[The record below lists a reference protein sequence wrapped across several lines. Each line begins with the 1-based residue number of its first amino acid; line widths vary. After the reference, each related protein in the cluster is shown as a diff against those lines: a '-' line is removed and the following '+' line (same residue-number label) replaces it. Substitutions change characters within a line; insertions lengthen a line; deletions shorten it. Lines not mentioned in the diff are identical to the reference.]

1 MGSHRLW
8 KSLQKGTTIPEN
20 CFIFFFFLKDL
31 ELEMAKVV
39 EKYNEDTKIL
49 KEMLTKKEQE
59 YEAEKAMLNEEK
71 KEREK
76 SESHKK
82 EIIRNLM

>member
-1 MGSHRLW
+1 
-8 KSLQKGTTIPEN
+8 
-20 CFIFFFFLKDL
+20 
-31 ELEMAKVV
+31 MAKVV

>member
-1 MGSHRLW
+1 LFH
-8 KSLQKGTTIPEN
+8 
-20 CFIFFFFLKDL
+20 FFFFLKDL

-39 EKYNEDTKIL
+39 AQYPDDTPIL